1 MVWKFAIAVIR
12 PNHQVFISVADT
24 KHISLFFS
32 RMEIC
37 NFRYGNLRFQWYGPT
52 TNFSFC
58 AWYKKNPP
66 KIHFFWRT
74 RAGRKILKFLIFF
87 NLDIII
93 FFFWFIDSSNYWE
106 SISSERIWIIRYT
119 SMQAAGGIWSTPFVV
134 HREFIRHT
142 IACPNQNNWRC
153 FVPCNG
159 SR

>member
-1 MVWKFAIAVIR
+1 MEICNCCDTAKPPSFHFCCWYKT
-12 PNHQVFISVADT
+12 HQFI
-24 KHISLFFS
+24 FS

-58 AWYKKNPP
+58 ARYKNIKNTLFLKNKSREENL
-66 KIHFFWRT
+66 KISY
-74 RAGRKILKFLIFF
+74 IFQF
-87 NLDIII
+87 RYYN

-106 SISSERIWIIRYT
+106 SISSEKIWIIRYT